1 MYRDTLSRVSKVL
14 LQYLETSH
22 DSLAQC
28 LFDRD
33 DLLPHPMA
41 QRHQTDAE
49 RRPAWEQSRES
60 APVVINFIPKGG
72 AAKTS
77 TLVSL
82 AAELV
87 TQGEK
92 VAIVD
97 FDAQCNA
104 TQHYMDFTRS
114 DGEDVLS
121 QTDIEDLSADEEA
134 EDPESRSA
142 PERPFPKIPNTLKG
156 YKLFTETDIFAGDTT
171 HQVSYYEFL
180 KSSKCHNVRSY
191 HKTFLDEMGN
201 SASPEIPI
209 LHSCN
214 PDTYKGNLLL
224 LPGHPRVLDIE
235 KNMKIQDHPDSLYR
249 TRTFAFFRTLFARI
263 TKEHKVTIIFVDV
276 GPNVGLLNEVLVMSS
291 DFVQPTS
298 CADFYSFQSILNLL
312 GGLRL
317 NASQAE
323 ARSESTLLTWKHAWH
338 KRLCSGPTRRLQV
351 SNRWP
356 EGVPRVLPILVVNFA
371 TDMVHKGAKQVWIHR
386 SGRKYQ
392 LTNKLQVVWPA
403 CIIEPR
409 DLPSR
414 FRKPMDNEDLIQYY
428 GDHTFAYITNG
439 STELYQHDRPVE
451 YAKQAPLIKAVGTK
465 KLFQAALKEKKTAE
479 ETLKKTDATPVQTR
493 EINFFAASFIGSLKN
508 AIEKCAHK
516 ELEDLFVCEPSAM
529 VTAFLPAIP
538 KAMAVAHELGRAV
551 PHITQ
556 KNIDEYHQFQSDALG
571 EVHKGM
577 VRPEIALAAEAYADL
592 AKFYKQA
599 VIDTCKHEKE
609 PPHGAAA
616 GRATTSKR
624 SRTAREQGSTETG
637 DSESSRRPLRARS

>member
-1 MYRDTLSRVSKVL
+1 
-14 LQYLETSH
+14 
-22 DSLAQC
+22 
-28 LFDRD
+28 
-33 DLLPHPMA
+33 MA
-41 QRHQTDAE
+41 QRHKTDEGRAE
-49 RRPAWEQSRES
+49 RRPAWEESRES

-87 TQGEK
+87 KQGEK

-121 QTDIEDLSADEEA
+121 QTDIDDLSDDEEV
-134 EDPESRSA
+134 EDPKSRST

-156 YKLFTETDIFAGDTT
+156 YKLFSETDIFAGDTT

-191 HKTFLDEMGN
+191 HKAWNAEHRNPALQVSLFSFVPVRHAVRCAILSRVC
-201 SASPEIPI
+201 SAPSSVAALQETPR

-214 PDTYKGNLLL
+214 PDTYNGNLLL

-235 KNMKIQDHPDSLYR
+235 KNLKVQDTPDSQYR

-263 TKEHKVTIIFVDV
+263 TKAYNATIIFVDV
-276 GPNVGLLNEVLVMSS
+276 GPNVGLLNEALVMSS

-312 GGLRL
+312 GGLRP
-317 NASQAE
+317 NASQTE
-323 ARSESTLLTWKHAWH
+323 ARSESTLLTWNRAWRQ
-338 KRLCSGPTRRLQV
+338 RLGRGSRLEV

-386 SGRKYQ
+386 QERKYQ
-392 LTNKLQVVWPA
+392 LTNTEQVVWPA
-403 CIIEPR
+403 RIIEPG

-414 FRKPMDNEDLIQYY
+414 FSKPKDNEDVIQYY
-428 GDHTFAYITNG
+428 GDHSFAYITNG
-439 STELYQHDRPVE
+439 STKHYQHDRPVE
-451 YAKQAPLIKAVGTK
+451 YAKQAVLIRAIGIR
-465 KLFQAALKEKKTAE
+465 KLFEAALKEKKTAE
-479 ETLKKTDATPVQTR
+479 ANLKKTDATPVTR

-516 ELEDLFVCEPSAM
+516 DLENLFVCEPSEM

-577 VRPEIALAAEAYADL
+577 VRPEIALAAEAYTDL
-592 AKFYKQA
+592 ARFYKQA
-599 VIDTCKHEKE
+599 VIDTCNHEKE
-609 PPHGAAA
+609 PPRGAAA
-616 GRATTSKR
+616 GRATKR
-624 SRTAREQGSTETG
+624 SRTAREHGSAETG
-637 DSESSRRPLRARS
+637 ESSRRALRARS